1 MNIGSTRPLPII
13 SQSPSQA
20 PAVNVKPG
28 NSEAERG
35 RNEEPSTR
43 EGPRSIAPIDAAE
56 AAEIVLSSLQG
67 AWNREPQNRSRE
79 LTGSDVVNPSSEV

>member
-56 AAEIVLSSLQG
+56 AAEIRRAG
-67 AWNREPQNRSRE
+67 AAQAAALARPARQRRGVPGMGDGSRA
-79 LTGSDVVNPSSEV
+79 